1 MADCHQTVGDL
12 FEDAV
17 TEVVGL
23 VGAGQRSRDH
33 RSSTVGAH
41 VSRSDASPR
50 VALRLSRFD
59 GEKMLGVITDDD
71 GRVPVRCGEDF
82 LVLLGDQADAGG
94 AIQRLQGGVEL
105 GPRGVGKRGA
115 KPGEAAHPPGR
126 GVSPA

>member
-1 MADCHQTVGDL
+1 MRA
-12 FEDAV
+12 
-17 TEVVGL
+17 
-23 VGAGQRSRDH
+23 
-33 RSSTVGAH
+33 
-41 VSRSDASPR
+41 PR